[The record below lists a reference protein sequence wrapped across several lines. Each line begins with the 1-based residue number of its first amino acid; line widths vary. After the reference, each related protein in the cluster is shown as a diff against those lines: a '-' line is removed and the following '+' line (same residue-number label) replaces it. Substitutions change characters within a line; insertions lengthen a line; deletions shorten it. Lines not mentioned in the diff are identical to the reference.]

1 MEEEREQAM
10 TAEWGNAL
18 QACLPDVPICIP
30 CAEELLMQTYGAVDP
45 APRVLQY
52 TATKYTDGRDSIAF
66 VLDTPALLK
75 AARAAG
81 HRQATQAS
89 KLVVPPSDGEFGGMN
104 MCSECATALRK
115 IRRILKG
122 LSRGETGVE
131 VV

>member
-1 MEEEREQAM
+1 M
-10 TAEWGNAL
+10 TAKWGNAL
-18 QACLPDVPICIP
+18 QACMPDVPICIP

-81 HRQATQAS
+81 HWQATRAS
-89 KLVVPPSDGEFGGMN
+89 KLVVPPSDGELDGMN
-104 MCSECATALRK
+104 MCNECATALRK
-115 IRRILKG
+115 TRRLLEG
-122 LSRGETGVE
+122 LTRGESGVE